1 MIAGPLAFDRPWFL
15 LAALPLAVFL
25 WRQWRLPGSAAPQ
38 WEKVVDA
45 HLLPHLLRVGR
56 QRSETGQRLRL
67 GTAAILAIVALAGP
81 SVDTQQGTAF
91 RHEATRLLVVDLS
104 PPTGEA
110 VADLE
115 DIKRKILDLLQAM
128 PEGNTGLIVYAGEPY
143 LVVPPTSDPANVAL
157 FVREL
162 SGDALP
168 VPGNRPEYAL
178 SLAGRSLA
186 NSPRGKGEIIWM
198 TTAPPLKLHL
208 DRLPH
213 ARLAIWSLPAG
224 GTPSPGPGA
233 QAALRVRFSEDQSD
247 IASLGAFL
255 ATGVRETEQA
265 SVARRKA
272 IGYWLLLPLLL
283 LLAPGIRQG
292 RAGLLIGPALLTTLL
307 LPVPADAGASYPALL
322 ADRLAWR
329 HFRDGDVLQ
338 ASRLFRDASWRA
350 AANYRLG
357 QYAAAADD
365 WARLDDPVA
374 HYNRG
379 NTLARQGRYL
389 EALDAYD
396 RSLAQ
401 RPDDA
406 DTRHNRDLVERLLRQ
421 DRSPDASAGGQPPP
435 AGKAPPK
442 SGKENSS
449 REQEADRLAEQ
460 WLRRVPEQGGTLFRR
475 KIMIEHQRRLSGAA
489 EKAW

>member
-15 LAALPLAVFL
+15 LAALPLAFFL
-25 WRQWRLPGSAAPQ
+25 WRLWRLPGSAAPQ

-45 HLLPHLLRVGR
+45 HLLPHLLSVGR
-56 QRSETGQRLRL
+56 QRGETGQRLRL
-67 GTAAILAIVALAGP
+67 GAAAILAILALAGP
-81 SVDTQQGTAF
+81 GVDTRQGTAF

-104 PPTGEA
+104 PPSGEA

-143 LVVPPTSDPANVAL
+143 LIVPPTSDPANVAL

-168 VPGNRPEYAL
+168 VPGNRSEYAL
-178 SLAGRSLA
+178 ALADRSLA
-186 NSPRGKGEIIWM
+186 NSPRGKGDIIWM
-198 TTAPPLKLHL
+198 TAVPPLELHL
-208 DRLPH
+208 DRVPH
-213 ARLAIWSLPAG
+213 ARLAIWSPPAAGPLP
-224 GTPSPGPGA
+224 PDPGA
-233 QAALRVRFSEDQSD
+233 QAALRVHFTEDQSD

-255 ATGVRETEQA
+255 AAGARETAQVSA
-265 SVARRKA
+265 ARREA

-292 RAGLLIGPALLTTLL
+292 RAGLLAVPALLSALL
-307 LPVPADAGASYPALL
+307 MPAPADAGAPYPALL
-322 ADRLAWR
+322 ANRIAWR
-329 HFRDGDVLQ
+329 HFQDGDVLW
-338 ASRLFRDASWRA
+338 ASRLFRDTNWRA

-379 NTLARQGRYL
+379 TALARQGRYL

-442 SGKENSS
+442 SGKENTPQ
-449 REQEADRLAEQ
+449 EQEADRLAEQ